1 MIASAQDQSI
11 IEAVPNFSEGR
22 DQAIIRQ
29 ITDAMALDKDGR
41 LREGMRIL
49 HVDSGIAANRTV
61 VTLAGSPDAVTEAL
75 FEGIRKATEL
85 IDMRRQ
91 QGVHPRLGA
100 TDVCPLI
107 PLQHVSMQQTVQ
119 LARKLA
125 RRVGEDLQIP
135 VFLYEAARLREERKR
150 LATIR
155 KGEFEGLA
163 QKIQDVAWQPDY
175 GPAIPH
181 PTAGAIVI
189 GARPFLIAFNVHL
202 DTSDVQIAKTI
213 AKAVRDTGRPEH
225 SSTNSSNPVNQQAG
239 LAGLRAIGWYVEEY
253 GLAQV
258 SMNITDVVRTP
269 LHLAFES
276 VKQKASE
283 MGIGVKGSEIIGLV
297 PLACLLEAGT
307 FYARQKGIPADNHH
321 DEESH
326 LKLAIE
332 QLGLHQLH
340 PFEPRQ
346 KILEYVMQQYPDV
359 FSLKSVPLPLA
370 MDVAPG
376 IYPPEE

>member
-1 MIASAQDQSI
+1 MSASAQDQSI

-29 ITDAMALDKDGR
+29 ITDAMAFDAEGR
-41 LREGMRIL
+41 LREAMRIL

-61 VTLAGSPDAVTEAL
+61 ITLAGNPESVTEAL

-85 IDMRRQ
+85 IDMRKQ
-91 QGVHPRLGA
+91 QGVHPRIGA

-107 PLQHVSMQQTVQ
+107 PLQHISMQQTVQ

-135 VFLYEAARLREERKR
+135 VFLYEAARLKEERKR

-163 QKIQDVAWQPDY
+163 EKIQDAAWQPDY
-175 GPAIPH
+175 GPATPH
-181 PTAGAIVI
+181 PTAGAVVI

-202 DTSDVQIAKTI
+202 DTPDVQIAKTI
-213 AKAVRDTGRPEH
+213 AKAIRDSRGSAHASTSSPSSVRPTGLP
-225 SSTNSSNPVNQQAG
+225 
-239 LAGLRAIGWYVEEY
+239 GLRAIGWYVEEY

-258 SMNITDVVRTP
+258 SMNITDVVGTP

-276 VKQKASE
+276 VKQKAAE
-283 MGIGVKGSEIIGLV
+283 MGVGVKGGEIIGLV
-297 PLACLLEAGT
+297 PLACLLEAGA
-307 FYARQKGIPADNHH
+307 FYARQSGLSADTH
-321 DEESH
+321 DEETL

-359 FSLKSVPLPLA
+359 FSLKTIPLPLA